1 MGYIEIMQKLPHQY
15 AASAISEPGEAITI
29 SSPGLDELVTETPPE
44 FGGPDGM
51 WSPETL
57 MMGAVANCFV
67 LTWRAIAAHN
77 GVDWIDMRV
86 DVTGELDRVDRVTRF
101 TRIVQHAQLVVP
113 AGADRAKIE
122 QLLAKTETSCLAANS
137 MNAEFV
143 LGTQI
148 VES

>member
-1 MGYIEIMQKLPHQY
+1 MQKLPHHY
-15 AASAISEPGEAITI
+15 AVSAISEPGEPITV
-29 SSPGLDELVTETPPE
+29 SSPGLAAITTETPPE

-86 DVTGELDRVDRVTRF
+86 DVTGDLDRVDRVTRF
-101 TRIVQHAQLVVP
+101 TRIVQKAQLVVP
-113 AGADRAKIE
+113 AGADREKIE
-122 QLLAKTETSCLAANS
+122 QLLAKTETSCLVANS

-143 LGTQI
+143 LETEI
-148 VES
+148 VGS

>member
-1 MGYIEIMQKLPHQY
+1 MGYIEAMQKLPHEY

-44 FGGPDGM
+44 FGGPEGM

-57 MMGAVANCFV
+57 MMAAVANCFV

-86 DVTGELDRVDRVTRF
+86 DVTGELDRVERVTRF

-113 AGADRAKIE
+113 VGADRAKIE
-122 QLLAKTETSCLAANS
+122 QLLAKTETSCLVANS

-143 LGTQI
+143 LNTQI
-148 VES
+148 AES